1 MQAKRNLSVG
11 SLIWSEIVLTTTT
24 HLLPGRETDPS
35 LLWVQSFLHQV
46 FQFLW
51 GPSVVLSLSVEKK
64 SWKLMQW
71 HKHFLIN
78 TSDFRK
84 SAANHCG
91 EHKPSAPPPLT
102 PERPFLVAHA
112 GQQGACVTHKI
123 YHWLGGL
130 LASISSPPAPLLL
143 SHSTPEM
150 QPLLPHSSWRTGHI
164 TNHQQ
169 SIWIDFSCLL
179 YKSTSSTTIK

>member
-11 SLIWSEIVLTTTT
+11 PLIWSEIVLTTTT
-24 HLLPGRETDPS
+24 HLLPGRETDPR

-46 FQFLW
+46 LQFLW

-64 SWKLMQW
+64 SWKLMEW

-91 EHKPSAPPPLT
+91 EHKLSAPPPLT
-102 PERPFLVAHA
+102 QRGLFWWHMQDSKELVSPTKYITGWVGYWLPSHHHQNHSCSPTAHLRCSLCCHTPA
-112 GQQGACVTHKI
+112 GGQGILQIITK
-123 YHWLGGL
+123 
-130 LASISSPPAPLLL
+130 AS
-143 SHSTPEM
+143 E
-150 QPLLPHSSWRTGHI
+150 
-164 TNHQQ
+164 
-169 SIWIDFSCLL
+169 
-179 YKSTSSTTIK
+179 